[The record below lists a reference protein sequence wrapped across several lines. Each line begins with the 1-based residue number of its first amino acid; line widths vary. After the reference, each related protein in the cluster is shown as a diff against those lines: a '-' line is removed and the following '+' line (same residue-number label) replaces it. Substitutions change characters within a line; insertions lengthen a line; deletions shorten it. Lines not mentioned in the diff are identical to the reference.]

1 MGSSSSERRVNER
14 SAMQMTA
21 VYSCVRILSEEVASL
36 LLHVYERTDIGTVK
50 TIEHPLYKVLH
61 GESNL

>member
-36 LLHVYERTDIGTVK
+36 LLHVYERTEIGTVK
-50 TIEHPLYKVLH
+50 TIEHPSYKVLH
-61 GESNL
+61 DESNL